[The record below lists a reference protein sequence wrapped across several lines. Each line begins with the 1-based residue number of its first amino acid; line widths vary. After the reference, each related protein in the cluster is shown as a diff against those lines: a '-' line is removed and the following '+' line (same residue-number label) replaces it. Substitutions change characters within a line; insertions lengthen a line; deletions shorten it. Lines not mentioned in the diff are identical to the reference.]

1 MQRPAVARRRWYTR
15 PHVTGVTNEV
25 RGTEKVA
32 HGPREGRWD
41 CRRSFRTERNV
52 SRYASLGSHG
62 VRHHVGLLH

>member
-1 MQRPAVARRRWYTR
+1 MR

-52 SRYASLGSHG
+52 SRYASLGRHG
-62 VRHHVGLLH
+62 VRHQ